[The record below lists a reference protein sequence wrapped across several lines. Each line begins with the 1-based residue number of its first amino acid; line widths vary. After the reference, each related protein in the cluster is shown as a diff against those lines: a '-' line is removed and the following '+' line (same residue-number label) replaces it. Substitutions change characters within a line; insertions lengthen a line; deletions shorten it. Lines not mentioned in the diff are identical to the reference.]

1 MAEPDMLTR
10 DQVLDGL
17 AGIAA
22 LEHAHCV
29 YYLRLHYALGGDTVE
44 GGPAVPDDV
53 ALAARLAFNIAMD
66 DMFHL
71 LDVNTVLF
79 HAGRQPVLD
88 RVTSVTAHDGTLVDL
103 DPMTPAQFARFPERE
118 LELAGAVD
126 RACERVRRALAVAAP
141 PLEGDL
147 LAAAQ
152 GAVERDHAGRIP
164 ELADALAGLAPAAY
178 LLVTGVA
185 PADALGQRLVGMSD
199 SLYGLLLALLS
210 NHFTHVDDPESPFR
224 RLAVAT
230 MRTLHEANGV
240 LGSRRL
246 LPPFTAS

>member
-1 MAEPDMLTR
+1 MAEHDALTR
-10 DQVLDGL
+10 DEVLDGL

-29 YYLRLHYALGGDTVE
+29 YHLRLHYAWGGDPVE
-44 GGPAVPDDV
+44 GGPAVPEDV

-71 LDVNTVLF
+71 LDVNTVLVR
-79 HAGRQPVLD
+79 AGRQPVLD
-88 RVTSVTAHDGTLVDL
+88 RVTSVTAHDGTSVDL
-103 DPMTPAQFARFPERE
+103 HPMTPAKFVRFPQRE

-126 RACERVRRALAVAAP
+126 RACAWIRLALAVPAP

-178 LLVTGVA
+178 LVVTGVA
-185 PADALGQRLVGMSD
+185 PADALDQRLVGMSD
-199 SLYGLLLALLS
+199 SLYGFLVALLE
-210 NHFTHVDDPESPFR
+210 NHFIHVDDLESPFR
-224 RLAVAT
+224 RLAVNT
-230 MRTLHEANGV
+230 MRMLHEANGV

-246 LPPFTAS
+246 LPPFTAP